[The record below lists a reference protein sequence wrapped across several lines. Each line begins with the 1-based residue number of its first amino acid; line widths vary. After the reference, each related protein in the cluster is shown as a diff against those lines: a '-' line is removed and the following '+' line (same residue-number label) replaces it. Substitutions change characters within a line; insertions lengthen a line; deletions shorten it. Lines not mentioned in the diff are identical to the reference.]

1 MKSFAFS
8 PVTIFIFSAV
18 VAFEF
23 MADVSAQDTQSSKQ
37 LAALRHEAEAAWN
50 QRTNAI
56 KSLTLKAEY
65 AAFTKGRGDVPLEP
79 QGPFSDGRP
88 KEDRIFN
95 NKLEYIYE
103 HGKAAVTRSG
113 QVIDGNDPEKARQQ
127 VFHATFDG
135 ALNASLIQ
143 QEKIVSGSIEKKG
156 VANGYVTQN
165 ADLLAVNLWLQPQV
179 VLHDVGW
186 SFESMS
192 VEENIIDVEG
202 IKCRRLRVPRGTPRW
217 TSAIDCDAEKGW
229 IPVQW
234 QTWLDGKL
242 TMKLSIEY
250 AKDKK
255 TEPMVKGWVYTNYG
269 KDGEIESSRIAKVTQ
284 IEVNI
289 DIDDKN
295 FTIQFPEGTRV
306 TEVVGGIGNERRQY
320 VQQSGGLKR
329 VKDSDSVSSKIK

>member
-1 MKSFAFS
+1 MKSFAFG
-8 PVTIFIFSAV
+8 PVAMLFFSAV
-18 VAFEF
+18 AVIDFIAH
-23 MADVSAQDTQSSKQ
+23 VSAQGTQSSDQ

-65 AAFTKGRGDVPLEP
+65 AAFTKGRGNVPLEP

-88 KEDRIFN
+88 KEDRVLKT
-95 NKLEYIYE
+95 KLEYTYE

-113 QVIDGNDPEKARQQ
+113 PVIDWGDPERTLQQ

-156 VANGYVTQN
+156 VANGYITQN
-165 ADLLAVNLWLQPQV
+165 AELLAVNLWLQPQV

-186 SFESMS
+186 SFKSMS
-192 VEENIIDVEG
+192 VEENTVDVEG
-202 IKCRRLRVPRGTPRW
+202 IRCRRLRVPRGTPNW

-234 QTWLDGKL
+234 QTWLEGKL
-242 TMKLSIEY
+242 TMNLSIKY
-250 AKDKK
+250 GDGKK
-255 TEPMVKGWVYTNYG
+255 TEPTVKEWVYSSYG
-269 KDGEIESSRIAKVTQ
+269 KDGEIEHSRNAKVTKF
-284 IEVNI
+284 EVNT
-289 DIDDKN
+289 DIDDN
-295 FTIQFPEGTRV
+295 SFTIQFPIGARV
-306 TEVVGGIGNERRQY
+306 SERVGDERRHY
-320 VQQSGGLKR
+320 IQQSGGLKPL
-329 VKDSDSVSSKIK
+329 KESDSVSSEIK